1 MAETSPRLSRLI
13 SRDNSG
19 DQEMACSLTK
29 ATPRATAPD
38 KVKTNSPWRR
48 LEVTATSPR
57 RLLRYVDV
65 SPVKD
70 KISLRD
76 VAGTD
81 GNIAET
87 SPRDLLET
95 DKSLQKS
102 NMFEF
107 PATPQRPR

>member
-19 DQEMACSLTK
+19 DQEMACSLSK
-29 ATPRATAPD
+29 ATAPD